1 MPSLQVSK
9 QTSKEI
15 VGSSNTEY
23 LHGLYQ
29 ADTEPY
35 TEFSKQLRRENAAR
49 THRRSL
55 GGSVIASLIDSSLMS
70 HIKNIVAQSADTSL
84 TLTRYAD
91 LVEKFSIFDAY
102 LLRPSPQIYSDAK
115 SSLRSNLIAS
125 ISRDPV
131 EDGLIHQGQELIREA
146 STQYGSMVA
155 LGWIEEML
163 NETDDPYLLS
173 SILRL
178 AGRVAP
184 LGSPKARQQLITKFI
199 SSNEPIVREAA
210 VQCAETWKDPA
221 LKPVLKNHAE
231 EIAWLRNYINDVI
244 EDL

>member
-9 QTSKEI
+9 RTSKEI
-15 VGSSNTEY
+15 VGSGNTEY
-23 LHGLYQ
+23 CHGLYQ
-29 ADTEPY
+29 ADTERY
-35 TEFSKQLRRENAAR
+35 MELSKQLRRENAAK

-55 GGSVIASLIDSSLMS
+55 GGSAMASLIDSSLMS
-70 HIKNIVAQSADTSL
+70 HIKNIVALSADTSL
-84 TLTRYAD
+84 MLTRYAD
-91 LVEKFSIFDAY
+91 LAKNFSIFDAY
-102 LLRPSPQIYSDAK
+102 ILKPSTQIYSDAK

-146 STQYGSMVA
+146 STQYGSPA
-155 LGWIEEML
+155 TLGWIEDMINEM
-163 NETDDPYLLS
+163 DDPYLVS

-184 LGSPKARQQLITKFI
+184 LGSPKARQQLITEFI
-199 SSNEPIVREAA
+199 SSNEPTVREAA

-221 LKPVLKNHAE
+221 LKPVLRNHAE
-231 EIAWLRNYINDVI
+231 EIVWLQNYINDVI